1 MNEKTIVNVTSAP
14 APVGPYSQ
22 AVKVDNM
29 LFVSGQLGMDP
40 ASGQLVGPDAAAQ
53 ARVALKNIQSILES
67 VDAGG
72 MGRIVRTTIYL
83 ADLADFAAVN
93 AVYGEFFPFEPPAR
107 ACVQVAALPKGGR
120 VEIDA
125 IAVLPRQASGGAG
138 MF

>member
-1 MNEKTIVNVTSAP
+1 MNEKTIVNVSSAP

-22 AVKVDNM
+22 AIKVDNM
-29 LFVSGQLGMDP
+29 MFVSGQLGIDP
-40 ASGQLVGPDAAAQ
+40 TSGQLVGPDAAAQ
-53 ARVALKNIQSILES
+53 ARAALLNIQAIMVT

-83 ADLADFAAVN
+83 ADMADFAAVN

-125 IAVLPRQASGGAG
+125 IAVLPRLPGSGTG